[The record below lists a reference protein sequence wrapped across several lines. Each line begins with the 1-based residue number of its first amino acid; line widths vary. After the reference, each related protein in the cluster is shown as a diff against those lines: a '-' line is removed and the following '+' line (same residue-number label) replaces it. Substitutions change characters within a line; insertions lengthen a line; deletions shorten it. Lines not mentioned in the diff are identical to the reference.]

1 MKRAKALVSFLLL
14 FSLLIPA
21 FYQANAARVAVIK
34 EVRGEVFVKKGNGTR
49 EFNAK
54 EGMSLSEGDSVRTVK
69 KSSANIVYDDG
80 SKTTIAP
87 SSKLTVAKL
96 KNKDAGNQTKVKVV
110 SGKVWNSVKSL
121 SNAND
126 EYDVETPTAV
136 MGVRGT
142 HFLVTT
148 DPITGQ
154 TSVSVLDGTIG
165 VSQNSDI
172 GNSSGSSD
180 GPGDRTNTAEQL
192 VTFNQTLSTETIHA
206 PLSDA
211 KELDVQQLVEQ
222 VEPEVIVEIIQDL
235 TKTIQEKQKQAL
247 ENHELFEQTEQFD
260 LLENA
265 LELSKTAAEL
275 AKIQANVLSEINRS
289 SAIREEV
296 EQLLQSRFNETIA
309 SVMRDNQEL
318 RSSTESARG
327 QITDSASNA
336 GMSEEEINEFGP
348 EDVPVTP
355 PSPAPDSNGGS
366 SGGGGGNVDERPSAP
381 RISGEGDGTN
391 FYIDVFDYDPAAIL
405 KLYQLIGDT
414 FSLYFEI
421 DLTMNEFNYFTLPYD
436 GMKYYVTQTV
446 NGTESLPSITVTAGE
461 EPIEGLAIVSSN
473 AIEDTNEFTITFNSQ
488 LDPSSVPSL
497 DDFEIYSKESYYDGE
512 NLTYQ
517 YDRIYVSNIIIN
529 ENQLILSLSYDSL
542 GESGIY
548 IEYPIILSIKYTKN
562 MTNPI
567 KDSNGFTLND
577 QQIDYESTQTIFD
590 RDKNGDFEYSIYTSK
605 YGYTEPFEIYSL
617 PYTLNF
623 KTRFENNFV
632 QELSYQIYNGD
643 NPIKESEIY
652 SNSDGVFSLTLD
664 ESLPYGEYS
673 IVLGI
678 AKNSDFRIV
687 NSFGIKYVDYEAPK
701 ITNISY
707 TTTPAT
713 IQLDF
718 DELINEYINKDA
730 DDFKLV
736 EIQGTDQYGQP
747 IEEEKTIAS
756 VYIIDDNNKSSLK
769 FELVPSNYDFN
780 KLRLTHKWN
789 DNIGDIYSNYIPL
802 TLNIKFGQYV
812 KFSLDTP
819 NEMAIYH
826 TPIKIEP
833 YKEAFKVYFQP
844 YFNGVAM
851 TANTVDRIEVESNY
865 YDGTITPP
873 MIETDSQGNMYFTI
887 DPTVCIPDYT
897 GWVGFYVI
905 PNDSYYDDQDFLQS
919 FEIEILD
926 YTRRDMP

>member
-222 VEPEVIVEIIQDL
+222 VEPVVIVEIIQDL
-235 TKTIQEKQKQAL
+235 TETIQEKQEQAL
-247 ENHELFEQTEQFD
+247 ENHELFEQTDQFD

-296 EQLLQSRFNETIA
+296 EQLLQSRFNQTIE

-318 RSSTESARG
+318 RSSTESARE

-405 KLYQLIGDT
+405 KLYQLVGDT

-446 NGTESLPSITVTAGE
+446 NGIESLPSITVTAGE

-529 ENQLILSLSYDSL
+529 DKQLILSLSYDSL

-718 DELINEYINKDA
+718 DELIDHNTPHDF
-730 DDFKLV
+730 DDFDIR
-736 EIQGTDQYGQP
+736 EFQGTNQVGEP
-747 IEEEKTIAS
+747 IAIES
-756 VYIIDDNNKSSLK
+756 VSINDSNNKSSLLFK
-769 FELVPSNYDFN
+769 LAQPFNDFY
-780 KLRLTHKWN
+780 KLRLEHTWN
-789 DNIGDIYSNYIPL
+789 NMFTDLYNNDIPNPI
-802 TLNIKFGQYV
+802 IKFGQYV
-812 KFSLDTP
+812 TFSLETP

-887 DPTVCIPDYT
+887 DPAVCIPNYT

-919 FEIEILD
+919 FEIEILN